1 MIDKYTLPK
10 DNDKS
15 FAHSQNHIRRKV
27 DSAELDFVK
36 CQYVDKLQAIMDYW
50 NRYNLKQIQLL
61 LIGECGKLENKL
73 SNYLF
78 KDCTHK
84 FVWVS
89 WLVYNVR

>member
-1 MIDKYTLPK
+1 MIDKHTLSK
-10 DNDKS
+10 GNDKS
-15 FAHSQNHIRRKV
+15 FVHSQNHIRKT
-27 DSAELDFVK
+27 SAEQNIDTCLVS
-36 CQYVDKLQAIMDYW
+36 KLQAINDYW
-50 NRYNLKQIQLL
+50 TRYNLKQIQLL
-61 LIGECGKLENKL
+61 LIGEYGKLENKL